1 VGALPVLG
9 ARKAGAAEAGAASAL
24 DDGARLSDATTGSLP
39 PKKVDRA
46 SVFAAIAA
54 VAVPRTPTTESAV
67 MSGDFI
73 TSRYEFHT
81 SEMACLHQRN
91 GEDSEGPPFF
101 TPNREKSGENRGVK
115 VLVVEDDP
123 SVADGIIDGLSDA
136 AFDIHHSS
144 TGAAALA
151 DFASFAPDLVLL
163 DLGLPD
169 MDGTDVCRALRKL
182 GTVPIIVVSA
192 RGDEIDR
199 VVSLEMGADDY
210 VVKPFGMRELVARIR
225 AVSRRTSAPEVPAGP
240 AERVLGL
247 LTINTRTQRVRLS
260 GEDIHLTPTEFEL
273 LVYLTE
279 DPGAVCRRSDILNDV
294 WDTNWFGTTKTLDAH
309 VAAIR
314 KKLGDAG
321 WIESVRGVGFRFGQP
336 A

>member
-1 VGALPVLG
+1 MG
-9 ARKAGAAEAGAASAL
+9 R
-24 DDGARLSDATTGSLP
+24 
-39 PKKVDRA
+39 
-46 SVFAAIAA
+46 
-54 VAVPRTPTTESAV
+54 
-67 MSGDFI
+67 
-73 TSRYEFHT
+73 
-81 SEMACLHQRN
+81 
-91 GEDSEGPPFF
+91 
-101 TPNREKSGENRGVK
+101 VK

-123 SVADGIIDGLSDA
+123 SVADGIIDGLADA
-136 AFDIHHSS
+136 AFDVHHSA

-151 DFASFAPDLVLL
+151 DFAEFAPDIVLL

-169 MDGTDVCRALRKL
+169 MDGTDVCRVLRKQSS
-182 GTVPIIVVSA
+182 VPIIVVSA

-225 AVSRRTSAPEVPAGP
+225 AVARRTSNADAPVGP
-240 AERVLGL
+240 TERSFGS
-247 LTINTRTQRVRLS
+247 LTIDTRAQRVSLA
-260 GEDIHLTPTEFEL
+260 GENIHLTPTEFEL

-314 KKLGDAG
+314 KKLGNSG

-336 A
+336 T

>member
-1 VGALPVLG
+1 LLGFDNGTGQGA
-9 ARKAGAAEAGAASAL
+9 EN
-24 DDGARLSDATTGSLP
+24 TG
-39 PKKVDRA
+39 RMG
-46 SVFAAIAA
+46 
-54 VAVPRTPTTESAV
+54 R
-67 MSGDFI
+67 
-73 TSRYEFHT
+73 
-81 SEMACLHQRN
+81 
-91 GEDSEGPPFF
+91 
-101 TPNREKSGENRGVK
+101 VK
-115 VLVVEDDP
+115 VLVVEDDA
-123 SVADGIIDGLSDA
+123 SVADGIIDGLTDA
-136 AFDIHHSS
+136 AFDVHHSA

-151 DFASFAPDLVLL
+151 DFGTFAPDLVLL

-169 MDGTDVCRALRKL
+169 MDGTDVCRSIRKDSS
-182 GTVPIIVVSA
+182 VPIIVVSA

-225 AVSRRTSAPEVPAGP
+225 AVARRTAPNETPAGP
-240 AERVLGL
+240 VERSFGPLS
-247 LTINTRTQRVRLS
+247 IDTRTQRVSLS
-260 GEDIHLTPTEFEL
+260 GSDIHLTPTEFEL

-314 KKLGDAG
+314 KKLGNAG